1 MAVKSDKWG
10 TCGVYVCAC
19 CGWVDVAGVVVPMC
33 DGPDKSSKPN
43 LILA

>member
-1 MAVKSDKWG
+1 MCMLQLV
-10 TCGVYVCAC
+10 V
-19 CGWVDVAGVVVPMC
+19 VAGVVVLMC